1 MVAWIERVA
10 NRRNQHGLRGY
21 RRTDAWG
28 RLALRVLGFC
38 LLGGGATL
46 VLVLISS
53 DSGDPSRLVHANR
66 PPVNWLGAPGAR
78 ISADLRNWIG
88 MPAALVVALTVWCW
102 GWRLARSQVLPRFRR
117 RLLALAGALVLIT
130 LTAAWF
136 GPGAAGWSF
145 AGAGLAQAVDAG
157 AALIGPEL
165 ARQSWFRATMVTLSA
180 TSAVTAWWYA
190 SAMQGSD
197 WVDLGKGLARIWSG
211 ARRLTVGLSV
221 ARSGASA
228 ERVAPTLDSLSDRP
242 DRRSGRK
249 RRRRRVQA
257 AGSMRTGRREDEERQ
272 AALDME
278 GEAFRLPP
286 LSLLRKP
293 PKPVADSVEGQE
305 ANARMLETVLAE
317 FGISG
322 IVGRILSGPVVTRYD
337 FEPEPG
343 IRSRR
348 VISLAPDIARSMS
361 VQAARIA
368 VVTDRNAIG
377 IELPNASRETVYL
390 REILGSEL
398 FEQQRNDL
406 IMALG
411 KDINGGPVTADLS
424 GMPHLLIAGT
434 TGSGKSVGLN
444 GMVLSLLY
452 RLPPDRLRL
461 IMIDPKMLELSVYEG
476 IPHLL
481 HPVVTDPNKAVAA
494 LRWAVREMNAR
505 YQTMSLLQVRNVG
518 AYNRKVEDA
527 VASGRPLSREVQTGF
542 DAETGSPVYETQ
554 TLEPQ
559 PFPYLVI
566 VVDEMADLILS
577 AGKEFEL
584 AIQALAQKARAA
596 GIHLIVAT
604 QRPSVDVVTGTIKAN
619 LPCRISFQVS
629 SATDSRTIL
638 GDQGAEQL
646 LGRGDMLYLRG
657 GGRVQRVHGPFVSDE
672 EVERVTN
679 YLRNLG
685 IETDYN
691 LAVTEEVSET
701 ADAESAVEN
710 HGRDALYDDAVA
722 LLRHKGKAST
732 SLLQRHLQIGYN
744 RAARMIDQ
752 LENDGI
758 VSPADHTGKREV
770 IG

>member
-1 MVAWIERVA
+1 MK
-10 NRRNQHGLRGY
+10 RRNPVVLRLDW
-21 RRTDAWG
+21 RTTAWG
-28 RLALRVLGFC
+28 LARRALGFG
-38 LLGGGATL
+38 LLIVAAL
-46 VLVLISS
+46 LLIALISS
-53 DSGDPSRLVHANR
+53 NSGDPSRLVHADR
-66 PPVNWLGAPGAR
+66 PAANWLGEPGAW
-78 ISADLRNWIG
+78 ISADLGNWIG
-88 MPAALVVALTVWCW
+88 MPAAIVAVLTLGFW
-102 GWRLARSQVLPRFRR
+102 GWRLTGSEALLRFRW
-117 RLLALAGALVLIT
+117 RLAALAAALALAA

-136 GPGAAGWSF
+136 DTEGGSSGAGW
-145 AGAGLAQAVDAG
+145 V
-157 AALIGPEL
+157 AAKIVSEYSGLIGPEL
-165 ARQSWFRATMVTLSA
+165 AHQPWFRAIMVTLCA
-180 TSAVTAWWYA
+180 MLTAAAWLYA
-190 SAMQGSD
+190 SAMRGSD
-197 WVDLGKGLARIWSG
+197 WADLGHRLASG
-211 ARRLTVGLSV
+211 CAAGWRLAASLSRARTKEP
-221 ARSGASA
+221 AD
-228 ERVAPTLDSLSDRP
+228 RVAPTLGSVGERP
-242 DRRSGRK
+242 RRRSAGPK
-249 RRRRRVQA
+249 RRRVQT
-257 AGSMRTGRREDEERQ
+257 AGLPQAGQREEDERQ
-272 AALDME
+272 ATLNMGSD
-278 GEAFRLPP
+278 GFKLPP

-293 PKPVADSVEGQE
+293 PKPVAGSVEGQE

-317 FGISG
+317 FGIAG
-322 IVGRILSGPVVTRYD
+322 VIDRILSGPVVTRYD

-361 VQAARIA
+361 VQAARIS

-377 IELPNASRETVYL
+377 IELPNATREVVYL
-390 REILGSEL
+390 REVLGSEV
-398 FEQQRNDL
+398 FEHQRGDL
-406 IMALG
+406 IMVLG

-461 IMIDPKMLELSVYEG
+461 IMIDPKMLEFSVYEG

-481 HPVVTDPNKAVAA
+481 HPVVTDPKKAVAA

-518 AYNRKVEDA
+518 AYNRRVEDA
-527 VASGRPLSREVQTGF
+527 LALGQKLSREIQTGF
-542 DAETGSPVYETQ
+542 DPETGNPVYETQ
-554 TLEPQ
+554 TIEPE

-577 AGKEFEL
+577 AGKDFEL

-629 SATDSRTIL
+629 SATDSRTVL

-657 GGRVQRVHGPFVSDE
+657 GGKVQRVHGPFVSDE
-672 EVERVTN
+672 EVERVAN
-679 YLRNLG
+679 YLRSLG
-685 IETDYN
+685 FETDYN
-691 LAVTEEVSET
+691 LAVTEEVSDPTEP
-701 ADAESAVEN
+701 SSSSEN
-710 HGRDALYDDAVA
+710 NGRDALYDDAVA
-722 LLRHKGKAST
+722 LLRQRGKAST
-732 SLLQRHLQIGYN
+732 SFLQRHFQIGYN

-752 LENDGI
+752 LEHDGI